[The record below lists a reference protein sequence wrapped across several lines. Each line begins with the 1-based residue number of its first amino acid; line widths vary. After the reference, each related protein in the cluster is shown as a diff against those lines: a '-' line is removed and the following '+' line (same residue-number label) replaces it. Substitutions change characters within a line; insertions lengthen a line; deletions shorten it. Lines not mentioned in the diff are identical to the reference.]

1 MGKLKKTPDKARP
14 KASHLKKN
22 HKQSPPDAP
31 DSSDSLFALSIPERA
46 VRSVLGTVGAT
57 AREVTHV
64 IIPPAIRKT
73 RFWNAAIER
82 SLKMLAEGVGNVKI
96 PKKRG
101 EKEVDMARM
110 AVGSVVDTA
119 ALVVFHISPL
129 WLLAVVHDVAAGSR
143 NYLDEVVHELREK
156 GALEKD
162 VNIHNIDHLLTV
174 LEQTAGNLQ
183 DDVDRPPLSV
193 GQLKDSVVEIRKS
206 LAQLPKEE
214 LEPHASQFANDLEEA
229 SRAQGRS
236 VREISNA
243 VAVSIATNAKLA
255 SQAAVAGADV
265 AARLFV
271 DKGWH
276 PYRDQLKAVH
286 RLGYARYLARS
297 AKPITDAIVTNFDRE
312 TDTMT
317 AQLLT
322 GRLWKNAMA
331 KLKSRTPNKSKKKE
345 TK

>member
-1 MGKLKKTPDKARP
+1 MGKLKKTAGRP
-14 KASHLKKN
+14 RAKTKN
-22 HKQSPPDAP
+22 TPPDAP

-64 IIPPAIRKT
+64 MIPPAIRQT

-96 PKKRG
+96 SKNG
-101 EKEVDMARM
+101 EQEVDMARM

-129 WLLAVVHDVAAGSR
+129 WLLAVVHDIAAGSR

-162 VNIHNIDHLLTV
+162 VNIDNIDHLLTV
-174 LEQTAGNLQ
+174 LEQTAGSLQ
-183 DDVDRPPLSV
+183 NDVDRPPLSV
-193 GQLKDSVVEIRKS
+193 DQLKESVVEIRKS
-206 LAQLPKEE
+206 LAQVPHDE
-214 LEPHASQFANDLEEA
+214 LQPNAAQFANDLEEA
-229 SRAQGRS
+229 SKAQGRP

-255 SQAAVAGADV
+255 SRAAVAGADV

-271 DKGWH
+271 NKGWR
-276 PYRDQLKAVH
+276 PYRDQLRSVH
-286 RLGYARYLARS
+286 RLGYARYLAQC
-297 AKPITDAIVTNFDRE
+297 AKPITDAIVTNFNRE

-317 AQLLT
+317 AKLLT
-322 GRLWKNAMA
+322 GRLWKSAMA
-331 KLKSRTPNKSKKKE
+331 KLKSRAPDENRKKK
-345 TK
+345 